1 MPSYFYHIS
10 LELLPSVHPYL
21 TQLDGSQLDDNAD
34 PALVLRAAREALK
47 PFRRKRQRAGGN
59 NSGSS
64 PTVSNQVNKSDAS
77 AGESVHS
84 VKGQDSL
91 HRQCTTAES
100 KLRLPLRTAQA
111 QFSNYQTLQTSTDI
125 QSSSKSPY
133 PLTTA
138 EQVAADQRLDRISF
152 ECIDMVPDQ
161 ERATRHQ
168 RQSSGEGRS
177 NNKDNQIAKGIG
189 TNVLGG
195 LATKGR
201 YVPLDQKLSDSAW
214 GIVHLYRD
222 AEESPALCDGDDDPS
237 FLKGSAIAR
246 TSKISAPG
254 TRTQFGS
261 RDASGV
267 STHSNASTSSSSSGA
282 TGPEDCTTLCIL
294 AVPSYLSPA
303 DFLGLVGEETR
314 DEVSHFRMIRTAR
327 ANRYMVLMKFRSG
340 KKAREWQRDWNGKVF
355 NSMEVSSIS
364 TEQGTRD

>member
-10 LELLPSVHPYL
+10 LELLPSAQPYL
-21 TQLDGSQLDDNAD
+21 TQPDGSELDDTSAD

-47 PFRRKRQRAGGN
+47 PFRKRRPRTGGN
-59 NSGSS
+59 NAGGSS
-64 PTVSNQVNKSDAS
+64 TLSNGVNRSAAL

-84 VKGQDSL
+84 VKGAGSSL
-91 HRQCTTAES
+91 RRQCTATES
-100 KLRLPLRTAQA
+100 NLHLPVRPAHTQDQL
-111 QFSNYQTLQTSTDI
+111 SSYQTFQTFTDI
-125 QSSSKSPY
+125 QTSLNSPS

-152 ECIDMVPDQ
+152 ECIDMIPDR

-168 RQSSGEGRS
+168 QQSSGGGGS

-261 RDASGV
+261 RDVSGV
-267 STHSNASTSSSSSGA
+267 SAHSNASTSSSSSGA
-282 TGPEDCTTLCIL
+282 AGPEDCTTLCIL

-340 KKAREWQRDWNGKVF
+340 KKAREWQKDWNGKVF
-355 NSMEVSSIS
+355 NSMEVRMCPGIC
-364 TEQGTRD
+364 